1 MKVDGGLNPSKSA
14 GLLIRKETTVMGKIR
29 TKEVRGEEAAAGER
43 VAGTSRRIQ
52 LGSVLVR
59 AKQALREVMLSA
71 GTDVLMAMLEADRA
85 ALCGPKHGQSEDR
98 ENYRHGHDMGPL
110 VLGGR
115 KVVVRKPRVRSID
128 GEKEIELP
136 TWRQFSD
143 EDPLTERALEQ
154 MLVGVTTRK
163 YERSLEPLPE
173 GLESQGTS
181 RSSVSRRFVARTSA
195 QVEGFLGRSLKG
207 EDYPVVMID
216 GTGFG
221 DHLMLVAMGIDSKG
235 AKHVLGVREGT
246 TESEGVCR
254 ALLQDL
260 IERGLEVE
268 RARLFVIDGG
278 KGIRKAIREVFG
290 AWALVQRCQEHKRRN
305 VLDHLPKGKRARVSK
320 ALRDAWK
327 SESEAEARRLLR
339 QLAKDLEPTHPG
351 AAASLREGLD
361 ETLTVLSLGV
371 KGSLARTLVSTN
383 PIENLQGLLKQVV
396 RNVKRWRGG
405 SMALRWAVTGL
416 MEAEKRFR
424 RVKGY
429 REMPQLLAALSSKI
443 EERKAA

>member
-1 MKVDGGLNPSKSA
+1 MA
-14 GLLIRKETTVMGKIR
+14 KIR
-29 TKEVRGEEAAAGER
+29 TKEVRGKEAAIPEGVAEMTRR
-43 VAGTSRRIQ
+43 VQ

-59 AKQALREVMLSA
+59 AKQALREVMLCA
-71 GTDVLMAMLEADRA
+71 GTDVLMAMLEDDRA
-85 ALCGPKHGQSEDR
+85 VLCGPKHKQSEGR
-98 ENYRHGHDMGPL
+98 ENYRHGYDTGPL

-115 KVVVRKPRVRSID
+115 KVPVKKPRVRSMEGD
-128 GEKEIELP
+128 EVELP
-136 TWRQFSD
+136 SWRQFSD
-143 EDPLTERALEQ
+143 EDPLTNRAIEQ

-163 YERSLEPLPE
+163 YERSLESLPE

-195 QVEGFLGRSLKG
+195 QVEGFLARSVQG

-221 DHLMLVAMGIDSKG
+221 DHLMLVAMGVDSKG
-235 AKHVLGVREGT
+235 EKHVLGVREGT
-246 TESEGVCR
+246 TEGEGVCR
-254 ALLQDL
+254 SLLQDL

-278 KGIRKAIREVFG
+278 KGIRKAIRDVFG

-327 SESEAEARRLLR
+327 SESETTARRLLR
-339 QLAKDLEPTHPG
+339 QLARDLERAHPG

-429 REMPQLLAALSSKI
+429 REIPQLLAALSSKI

>member
-1 MKVDGGLNPSKSA
+1 MKVDGGLNPSKIA
-14 GLLIRKETTVMGKIR
+14 GLLLRKETTVMGKIG
-29 TKEVRGEEAAAGER
+29 TKGLQGKEAAVRER
-43 VAGTSRRIQ
+43 AAEAWRRVQ

-71 GTDVLMAMLEADRA
+71 GTDVLMAMLEEDRA
-85 ALCGPKHGQSEDR
+85 ALCGPKHKQSAER
-98 ENYRHGHDMGPL
+98 ENYRYGYDTGPL

-115 KVVVRKPRVRSID
+115 KVAVRKPRVRSIEGD
-128 GEKEIELP
+128 EVELP
-136 TWRQFSD
+136 SWRQFAD
-143 EDPLTERALEQ
+143 EDPLTDRAIEQ
-154 MLVGVTTRK
+154 MLVGVSTRK

-181 RSSVSRRFVARTSA
+181 RSSVSRRFVARTLS
-195 QVEGFLGRSLKG
+195 QVEAFLARPLKD

-235 AKHVLGVREGT
+235 EKHVLGVREGT

-254 ALLQDL
+254 SLLQDL

-278 KGIRKAIREVFG
+278 KGIRKAIRDVFG

-327 SESEAEARRLLR
+327 SESEATARRLLR
-339 QLAKDLEPTHPG
+339 QLARDLEPTHPG

-383 PIENLQGLLKQVV
+383 PIENLQGLLKQIV

-416 MEAEKRFR
+416 IEAEKRFR

-429 REMPQLLAALSSKI
+429 REMPQLLAALRSKLA
-443 EERKAA
+443 EKKAA

>member
-1 MKVDGGLNPSKSA
+1 MAKV
-14 GLLIRKETTVMGKIR
+14 R
-29 TKEVRGEEAAAGER
+29 TKGSRGKGFAGRQGVGGPARR
-43 VAGTSRRIQ
+43 VH

-59 AKQALREVMLSA
+59 AKQALREVMLST
-71 GTDVLMAMLEADRA
+71 GTDVLMAMLEEDRA
-85 ALCGPKHGQSEDR
+85 ALCGPKHKQWEER
-98 ENYRHGHDMGPL
+98 ENYRHGYDTGPL

-115 KVVVRKPRVRSID
+115 KVVVRKPRVRSIGGD
-128 GEKEIELP
+128 EEIELP
-136 TWRQFSD
+136 TWRQYCD
-143 EDPLTERALEQ
+143 EDPLTERAIEQ
-154 MLVGVTTRK
+154 MLVGVSTRE

-195 QVEGFLGRSLKG
+195 QVDAFLARPLKDV
-207 EDYPVVMID
+207 DYPVMMID
-216 GTGFG
+216 GTGLG
-221 DHLMLVAMGIDSKG
+221 DHLMLVAMGVDSKG
-235 AKHVLGVREGT
+235 EKHVLGVREGT

-254 ALLQDL
+254 SLLQDL

-278 KGIRKAIREVFG
+278 KGIRKAIRDVFG

-305 VLDHLPKGKRARVSK
+305 VLDHLPKSKRARVSK
-320 ALRDAWK
+320 AMRDAWK

-339 QLAKDLEPTHPG
+339 QLARELEPAHPG

-361 ETLTVLSLGV
+361 ETLTVLLLGV
-371 KGSLARTLVSTN
+371 KGSLARTLVTTN
-383 PIENLQGLLKQVV
+383 PIENLQGLLKKVV

-405 SMALRWAVTGL
+405 AMALRWAVTGL
-416 MEAEKRFR
+416 MEAEQRFR
-424 RVKGY
+424 RVKGC
-429 REMPQLLAALSSKI
+429 REMPHLLAALSSKI

>member
-1 MKVDGGLNPSKSA
+1 MV
-14 GLLIRKETTVMGKIR
+14 KIR
-29 TKEVRGEEAAAGER
+29 TKGVRGKGVRAKESATPAQAAQ
-43 VAGTSRRIQ
+43 TTRRIR
-52 LGSVLVR
+52 LGTVLVR

-71 GTDVLMAMLEADRA
+71 GTDVLMAMLEDDRTE
-85 ALCGPKHGQSEDR
+85 LCGPKHSQSEER
-98 ENYRHGHDMGPL
+98 ENHRYGYDTGSL

-115 KVVVRKPRVRSID
+115 KVVVRKPRVRSVD
-128 GEKEIELP
+128 GDEEVQLP
-136 TWRQFSD
+136 SWRQFTD

-173 GLESQGTS
+173 GLDSRATS
-181 RSSVSRRFVARTSA
+181 RSSVSRRFVARTA
-195 QVEGFLGRSLKG
+195 GQVEAFLTRSIED

-235 AKHVLGVREGT
+235 KKHVLGVREGT

-254 ALLQDL
+254 SLLRDL
-260 IERGLEVE
+260 IERGLKVE

-278 KGIRKAIREVFG
+278 KGIRKAIRDVFG
-290 AWALVQRCQEHKRRN
+290 LWALVHRCQEHKRRN
-305 VLDHLPKGKRARVSK
+305 VLDHLPKSKRARVSK
-320 ALRDAWK
+320 AMRDAWK
-327 SESEAEARRLLR
+327 SESEAAARQLLR
-339 QLAKDLEPTHPG
+339 QLAKDLEPDHPG

-371 KGSLARTLVSTN
+371 KGSLARTLVTTN
-383 PIENLQGLLKQVV
+383 PIENLQGLLKRVV

-416 MEAEKRFR
+416 IEAERRFR
-424 RVKGY
+424 RVKGH
-429 REMPQLLAALSSKI
+429 REMPKLLAALVSKI

>member
-1 MKVDGGLNPSKSA
+1 MTVASVPARVLGFGS
-14 GLLIRKETTVMGKIR
+14 RKETTVMAKTR
-29 TKEVRGEEAAAGER
+29 TKEVREKGAAGPER
-43 VAGTSRRIQ
+43 VAQMWRRVEV
-52 LGSVLVR
+52 GSVLVR
-59 AKQALREVMLSA
+59 AKQALREVMLST
-71 GTDVLMAMLEADRA
+71 GTDVLMAMLEEDRT
-85 ALCGPKHGQSEDR
+85 ALCGPKHSQSEER
-98 ENYRHGHDMGPL
+98 KNHRHGYDTGPL

-115 KVVVRKPRVRSID
+115 KVAVRKPRVRSIEGD
-128 GEKEIELP
+128 EEVELP
-136 TWRQFSD
+136 TWRHFAE
-143 EDPLTERALEQ
+143 EDPLTDRAVEQ

-181 RSSVSRRFVARTSA
+181 RSSVSRRFVARTSS
-195 QVEGFLGRSLKG
+195 QVEGFLGRSLKD
-207 EDYPVVMID
+207 EDYPVAMID

-221 DHLMLVAMGIDSKG
+221 DHLILVAMGING
-235 AKHVLGVREGT
+235 RGEKHVLGVREGT

-254 ALLQDL
+254 SLLQDL

-278 KGIRKAIREVFG
+278 KGIRKAIRDVFG

-305 VLDHLPKGKRARVSK
+305 VLDHLPKSKRARVSK
-320 ALRDAWK
+320 AMRDAWK
-327 SESEAEARRLLR
+327 SGSESEARRLLR
-339 QLAKDLEPTHPG
+339 QLARDLEPAHPG

-396 RNVKRWRGG
+396 SNVKRWRGG

-416 MEAEKRFR
+416 MEAQKRFR
-424 RVKGY
+424 RVKGH
-429 REMPQLLAALSSKI
+429 REMPQLLVALSSKI
-443 EERKAA
+443 EQRKAA

>member
-1 MKVDGGLNPSKSA
+1 LTVASIPARVLGFWS
-14 GLLIRKETTVMGKIR
+14 RKETTVMAKIR
-29 TKEVRGEEAAAGER
+29 TKGLQGKGAAAPER
-43 VAGTSRRIQ
+43 AGAPWRRVQ

-71 GTDVLMAMLEADRA
+71 GTDVLVALLEQDRE
-85 ALCGPKHGQSEDR
+85 ALCGPKHEQSEER
-98 ENYRHGHDMGPL
+98 ENHRYGYDTGAL

-115 KVVVRKPRVRSID
+115 KVSVRKPRVRSID
-128 GEKEIELP
+128 GDQEVELP
-136 TWRQFSD
+136 TWRQFAE
-143 EDPLTERALEQ
+143 EDPLTDRALEQ
-154 MLVGVTTRK
+154 MLVGVTTRQ
-163 YERSLEPLPE
+163 YERSLEPLPD

-195 QVEGFLGRSLKG
+195 QVEAFLARSLRD

-235 AKHVLGVREGT
+235 EKHVLGVREGT

-254 ALLQDL
+254 SLLQDL

-278 KGIRKAIREVFG
+278 KGIRKAIRDVFG

-327 SESEAEARRLLR
+327 SDSEATARRLLR
-339 QLAKDLEPTHPG
+339 HLARELEPTHPG
-351 AAASLREGLD
+351 AASSLREGLD

-383 PIENLQGLLKQVV
+383 PIENLQGLLKRVV

-405 SMALRWAVTGL
+405 TMALRWAVTGL
-416 MEAEKRFR
+416 MEAAKRFR
-424 RVKGY
+424 RVKGH

>member
-1 MKVDGGLNPSKSA
+1 MTVASIPARVLGFWS
-14 GLLIRKETTVMGKIR
+14 RKETTVMAKIR
-29 TKEVRGEEAAAGER
+29 TKGVRGKAAAIPER
-43 VAGTSRRIQ
+43 AAKAWRRIQ

-59 AKQALREVMLSA
+59 AKQTLREMLLST
-71 GTDVLMAMLEADRA
+71 GTDVLMAMLEEDRT
-85 ALCGPKHGQSEDR
+85 ALCGPGHAQSDER
-98 ENYRHGHDMGPL
+98 QNYRYGYDTGGL

-115 KVVVRKPRVRSID
+115 KVAVRKPRVRSID
-128 GEKEIELP
+128 GEREIELP
-136 TWRQFSD
+136 TWRQFAD
-143 EDPLTERALEQ
+143 EDPLTERAIEQ
-154 MLVGVTTRK
+154 MLVGVSTRK

-195 QVEGFLGRSLKG
+195 QVEGFLGRSLG
-207 EDYPVVMID
+207 DVDFPVVMID

-235 AKHVLGVREGT
+235 EKHVLGVREGT

-254 ALLQDL
+254 SLLQDL

-290 AWALVQRCQEHKRRN
+290 VWALVQRCQEHKRRN
-305 VLDHLPKGKRARVSK
+305 VLDHLPKSKRARVSK
-320 ALRDAWK
+320 AMRDAWK

-339 QLAKDLEPTHPG
+339 QLGRDLEPAHPG

-371 KGSLARTLVSTN
+371 KGALARTLVSTN

-429 REMPQLLAALSSKI
+429 REMPQLLAVLSSKLA
-443 EERKAA
+443 ERKAA

>member
-1 MKVDGGLNPSKSA
+1 VP
-14 GLLIRKETTVMGKIR
+14 
-29 TKEVRGEEAAAGER
+29 
-43 VAGTSRRIQ
+43 

-71 GTDVLMAMLEADRA
+71 GTDVLMALLEQDRET
-85 ALCGPKHGQSEDR
+85 LCGPRHEQSGER
-98 ENYRHGHDMGPL
+98 ENHRYGYDSGPL

-115 KVVVRKPRVRSID
+115 KVRVRKPRVRSID
-128 GEKEIELP
+128 GEEEIELP
-136 TWRQFSD
+136 SWRHFAE
-143 EDPLTERALEQ
+143 EDPLTDRAIEQ
-154 MLVGVTTRK
+154 MLVGVSTRK
-163 YERSLEPLPE
+163 YERSLEPLPK

-181 RSSVSRRFVARTSA
+181 RSSVSRRFVARTST
-195 QVEGFLGRSLKG
+195 QVEAFLARPLRE

-235 AKHVLGVREGT
+235 TKHVLGVREGT
-246 TESEGVCR
+246 TEGDGVCR
-254 ALLQDL
+254 GLLQDL
-260 IERGLEVE
+260 IERGLETE

-290 AWALVQRCQEHKRRN
+290 GWALVQRCQEHKRRN
-305 VLDHLPKGKRARVSK
+305 VLDHLPKSKRGRVSK
-320 ALRDAWK
+320 AMRDAWK
-327 SESEAEARRLLR
+327 SESEATARRLLR
-339 QLAKDLEPTHPG
+339 QLARDLEPAHPG

-424 RVKGY
+424 RVKGH
-429 REMPQLLAALSSKI
+429 REMPQLLGALSSKV
-443 EERKAA
+443 EKKAA

>member
-1 MKVDGGLNPSKSA
+1 M
-14 GLLIRKETTVMGKIR
+14 
-29 TKEVRGEEAAAGER
+29 
-43 VAGTSRRIQ
+43 Q

-59 AKQALREVMLSA
+59 VKQGLREVMLSA
-71 GTDVLMAMLEADRA
+71 GTEVLMALLEQDRE
-85 ALCGPKHGQSEDR
+85 ALCGPRHEQSERR
-98 ENYRHGHDMGPL
+98 ENHRYGYDTGPL

-115 KVVVRKPRVRSID
+115 KVAVRKPRVRSIGGD
-128 GEKEIELP
+128 EEIELP
-136 TWRQFSD
+136 TWREFSD
-143 EDPLTERALEQ
+143 EDPLTDRAIEQ

-163 YERSLEPLPE
+163 YARSLEPLPE

-195 QVEGFLGRSLKG
+195 SVDAFLARPLKDV
-207 EDYPVVMID
+207 DYAVVMID

-221 DHLMLVAMGIDSKG
+221 DHLMLVAMGIDNKG
-235 AKHVLGVREGT
+235 EKHVLGVREGT

-254 ALLQDL
+254 SLLQEL

-327 SESEAEARRLLR
+327 SESETTARRLLR
-339 QLAKDLEPTHPG
+339 QLARELEPAHPG

-361 ETLTVLSLGV
+361 ETLSVLSLGV

>member
-1 MKVDGGLNPSKSA
+1 MA
-14 GLLIRKETTVMGKIR
+14 LLE
-29 TKEVRGEEAAAGER
+29 
-43 VAGTSRRIQ
+43 Q
-52 LGSVLVR
+52 D
-59 AKQALREVMLSA
+59 RE
-71 GTDVLMAMLEADRA
+71 
-85 ALCGPKHGQSEDR
+85 ALCGPRHEQSERR
-98 ENYRHGHDMGPL
+98 ENHRYGYDTGPL

-115 KVVVRKPRVRSID
+115 KVAVRKPRVRSIGGD
-128 GEKEIELP
+128 EEIELP
-136 TWRQFSD
+136 TWREFSD
-143 EDPLTERALEQ
+143 EDPLTDRAIEQ

-163 YERSLEPLPE
+163 YARSLEPLPE

-195 QVEGFLGRSLKG
+195 SVDAFLARPLKDV
-207 EDYPVVMID
+207 DYAVVMID

-221 DHLMLVAMGIDSKG
+221 DHLMLVAMGIDNKG
-235 AKHVLGVREGT
+235 EKHVLGVREGT

-254 ALLQDL
+254 SLLQEL

-327 SESEAEARRLLR
+327 SESETTARRLLR
-339 QLAKDLEPTHPG
+339 QLARELEPAHPG

-361 ETLTVLSLGV
+361 ETLSVLSLGV

>member
-1 MKVDGGLNPSKSA
+1 MAKV
-14 GLLIRKETTVMGKIR
+14 R
-29 TKEVRGEEAAAGER
+29 TKEIRGKGSAGRQGVGGLARR
-43 VAGTSRRIQ
+43 VH

-71 GTDVLMAMLEADRA
+71 GTDVLMAMLEEDRA
-85 ALCGPKHGQSEDR
+85 ALCGPKHKQWEER
-98 ENYRHGHDMGPL
+98 ENYRHGYDTGPL

-115 KVVVRKPRVRSID
+115 KVVVRKPRVRSIGG
-128 GEKEIELP
+128 GEEIELP
-136 TWRQFSD
+136 TWRQYCD
-143 EDPLTERALEQ
+143 EDPLTERAIEQ
-154 MLVGVTTRK
+154 MLVGVTTRE

-195 QVEGFLGRSLKG
+195 QVDAFLARSL
-207 EDYPVVMID
+207 EDVDYPVVMLD

-221 DHLMLVAMGIDSKG
+221 DHLMLVAMGIDNKG
-235 AKHVLGVREGT
+235 EKHVLGVREGT

-254 ALLQDL
+254 SLLQDL

-305 VLDHLPKGKRARVSK
+305 VVDHLPKGKRARVSK

-327 SESEAEARRLLR
+327 SESETTARRLLR
-339 QLAKDLEPTHPG
+339 QLARDLEPAHPG

-371 KGSLARTLVSTN
+371 KGLLARTLVSTN
-383 PIENLQGLLKQVV
+383 PIENLQGLLKKVV

-424 RVKGY
+424 RIKGY

>member
-1 MKVDGGLNPSKSA
+1 MRMAEMS
-14 GLLIRKETTVMGKIR
+14 R
-29 TKEVRGEEAAAGER
+29 R
-43 VAGTSRRIQ
+43 VA

-71 GTDVLMAMLEADRA
+71 GTDVLMAMLEDDRT
-85 ALCGPKHGQSEDR
+85 ALCGPKHKQPEER
-98 ENYRHGHDMGPL
+98 ENYRHGYDTGPL

-115 KVVVRKPRVRSID
+115 KVAVRKPRVRSIE
-128 GEKEIELP
+128 GEEVELP
-136 TWRQFSD
+136 SWRQFSD
-143 EDPLTERALEQ
+143 EDPLTDRAIEQ

-195 QVEGFLGRSLKG
+195 QVEAFLARSLEG

-221 DHLMLVAMGIDSKG
+221 DHLMLAAMGIDNKG
-235 AKHVLGVREGT
+235 EKHVLGVREGT

-254 ALLQDL
+254 SLLQEL

-278 KGIRKAIREVFG
+278 KGIRKAIRDVFG

-305 VLDHLPKGKRARVSK
+305 VLDHLPKGKRTRVSK
-320 ALRDAWK
+320 ALRDAWN
-327 SESEAEARRLLR
+327 SESETTARRLLR
-339 QLAKDLEPTHPG
+339 QLARELEPAHPG

-371 KGSLARTLVSTN
+371 RGSLARTLVSTN

-424 RVKGY
+424 RIKGY
-429 REMPQLLAALSSKI
+429 REMPQLLVALSSKI